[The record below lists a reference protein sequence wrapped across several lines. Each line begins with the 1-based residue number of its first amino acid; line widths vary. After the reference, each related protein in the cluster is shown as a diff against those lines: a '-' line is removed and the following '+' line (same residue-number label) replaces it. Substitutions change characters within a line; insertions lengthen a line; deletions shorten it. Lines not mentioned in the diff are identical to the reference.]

1 MTKWTTTMICLCCL
15 TSMGGQAQYL
25 AESPFHTIG
34 GTQKA
39 MAVTPVDEQQDTTS
53 HQEVEDIEVEEPP
66 QDTASFVMPLS
77 VALPL
82 RGIHVNSP
90 FGMRTDPKRRSRRRM
105 HNGIDLKARYEDVFS
120 ILPGVVEAASYS
132 TNGGLLRLR
141 QSWAVRMLLPASV
154 QDMCAQGASGDG
166 RPADSHQ
173 RQYGQ
178 AHYWPSS
185 APLLSMV
192 QERQILRP
200 EDFVTPGS
208 RRIIKTQKIN
218 YPMEVIIILL
228 ILSIIANR
236 RKKHKN
242 KSHPRYNGKSDWE
255 KTCDDGAK
263 FFGW

>member
-120 ILPGVVEAASYS
+120 ILPGIVEAASYS
-132 TNGGLLRLR
+132 TNGGYYVSVNHGLFVCSYLHLSKICVHKGQVVLAGQRIAISGNTGKRTTGPHLHLSCRWCKTGKYFDPKILLRL
-141 QSWAVRMLLPASV
+141 
-154 QDMCAQGASGDG
+154 
-166 RPADSHQ
+166 
-173 RQYGQ
+173 
-178 AHYWPSS
+178 
-185 APLLSMV
+185 V
-192 QERQILRP
+192 QE
-200 EDFVTPGS
+200 E
-208 RRIIKTQKIN
+208 
-218 YPMEVIIILL
+218 
-228 ILSIIANR
+228 LS
-236 RKKHKN
+236 KLKQ
-242 KSHPRYNGKSDWE
+242 
-255 KTCDDGAK
+255 
-263 FFGW
+263 